1 MVTLTVLRHGC
12 QYLTVVLT
20 HGAYGWVVDC
30 SIDEMGTPVVLTP
43 AETAEAIRRASEG
56 EDDTGR

>member
-1 MVTLTVLRHGC
+1 MATLTVLRNGC

-20 HGAYGWVVDC
+20 HGSYGWVVDC
-30 SIDEMGTPVVLTP
+30 ALDEMGTPVVLTHE
-43 AETAEAIRRASEG
+43 ETVEAIRRASEG